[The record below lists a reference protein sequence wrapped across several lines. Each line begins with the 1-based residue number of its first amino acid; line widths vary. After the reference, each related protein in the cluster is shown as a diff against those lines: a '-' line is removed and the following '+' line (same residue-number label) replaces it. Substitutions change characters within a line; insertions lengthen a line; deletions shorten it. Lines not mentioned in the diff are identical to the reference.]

1 MWQHVKIPLK
11 TPDQN
16 LYEVTPGSEP
26 PTPQSRTAGVSIES
40 VYPKLTKQVRILKK
54 KLELVVKAYRL
65 AQKEKE
71 RLLSEI
77 DTSSHEKSKL
87 QSEIKKLEKQGE
99 NLETK
104 IQNLNDK
111 MSEMTIRLRQQ
122 STPENREGESIEG
135 SHISR
140 SPKVYTNVEEK
151 IINEHGQAGED
162 YID

>member
-16 LYEVTPGSEP
+16 LYEVTPGSESR
-26 PTPQSRTAGVSIES
+26 TPQSQTAGVSIETL
-40 VYPKLTKQVRILKK
+40 YPKLIKQIRILKK
-54 KLELVVKAYRL
+54 KLELVVNAYRL
-65 AQKEKE
+65 LQKEKK
-71 RLLSEI
+71 RLLSKI

-87 QSEIKKLEKQGE
+87 QSEMKKLEKQSE
-99 NLETK
+99 NLEKK

-111 MSEMTIRLRQQ
+111 MGQMVVRLKHQTTSE
-122 STPENREGESIEG
+122 NGEGEGIGG
-135 SHISR
+135 SPITH

-151 IINEHGQAGED
+151 IMNEHGQAGED